1 MFGVK
6 NAFKHKNVNL
16 TVHLQDDG
24 HDNNSRQIQGGVLSK
39 NIFTSCY
46 VQWLSW
52 PDTLTMLWTFH
63 FINIIIHFFR
73 D

>member
-16 TVHLQDDG
+16 TVHLQNDG

-39 NIFTSCY
+39 NIFASCY
-46 VQWLSW
+46 VQWLS
-52 PDTLTMLWTFH
+52 
-63 FINIIIHFFR
+63 
-73 D
+73 